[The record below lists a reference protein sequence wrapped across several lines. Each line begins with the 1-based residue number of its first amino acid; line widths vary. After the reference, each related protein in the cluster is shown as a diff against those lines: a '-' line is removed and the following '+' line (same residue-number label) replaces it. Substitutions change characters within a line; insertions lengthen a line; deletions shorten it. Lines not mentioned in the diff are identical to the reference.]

1 MFFPRFVI
9 QTILLSKHDESEIK
23 FAIILSILL
32 DYYKGLVLSTNFFNM
47 AYNFDI
53 FAFLS
58 TTSTAGTNPI
68 KILQRKFYAT
78 LFFKHFDWVNI
89 FSIQSKCLIKLYSEN
104 FLL

>member
-68 KILQRKFYAT
+68 KILQQKIFTIQFYQAFR
-78 LFFKHFDWVNI
+78 LDAKNVDP
-89 FSIQSKCLIKLYSEN
+89 IKMLEK
-104 FLL
+104 